1 MKGPM
6 PEARGRARVRRAL
19 PWAAVAAAAL
29 VIVLLVSGTAQR
41 RVFLVESAQTRAAAE
56 AAAAKIQDARPAAMN
71 DPALLSAATAA
82 TRARHIVYVWLVDR
96 TGTVVYSSGGIAAAG
111 DSVER
116 LATRETRRVLGEVPP
131 GDLGADQRLRLLLA
145 SAVQAEGEHNDVFR
159 QIVRNVMG
167 ANGEFLG
174 LVGITYEASAA
185 LGQPGAAYIAAVLL
199 FALAFVVFWL
209 ALPAWVY
216 LDARRLGERAVPW
229 AIFVLF
235 SNVAGLIAYLLARP
249 PRS

>member
-6 PEARGRARVRRAL
+6 PETRGRARVRRVL

-41 RVFLVESAQTRAAAE
+41 RALLVESAQTRAAAE
-56 AAAAKIQDARPAAMN
+56 AAAAEIQDARPAAMN
-71 DPALLSAATAA
+71 DSALLSAATAA
-82 TRARHIVYVWLVDR
+82 AHARHIVCVWLVDR
-96 TGTVVYSSGGIAAAG
+96 AGTVVYSSGGIAAAG
-111 DSVER
+111 DSVEHM
-116 LATRETRRVLGEVPP
+116 ATRETRRILGEVPP

-145 SAVQAEGEHNDVFR
+145 SALQAEGEHNDVFR
-159 QIVRNVMG
+159 QMVRNLVG
-167 ANGEFLG
+167 QNGELLG
-174 LVGITYEASAA
+174 LVGVTYEASGA
-185 LGQPGAAYIAAVLL
+185 LGQPGGAYIALVLL
-199 FALAFVVFWL
+199 FALAFVTYWL

-229 AIFVLF
+229 TVFVLL